1 MGQNLKMHGLTKSCK
16 DWMSSLRM
24 RRFAITVFSILVCGA
39 AVTARA
45 QVTPSAYRGELSLTA
60 GGLGSYFQPNYAGGG
75 IPQNSPYRL
84 IGIGAYADLKFS
96 RWVQIEGEARWL
108 RYNSFVNIT
117 QDNYLIGPRVPIH
130 HFHRLGATPYG
141 KVLVG
146 MGRMTFEY
154 NQAYGH
160 FTDLAFGG
168 GVDLQVTKRI
178 SIRPFDFEYQIW
190 PNWINGTLKPYG
202 ASAGIGY
209 RVF

>member
-1 MGQNLKMHGLTKSCK
+1 MRRLAVIVF
-16 DWMSSLRM
+16 SSL
-24 RRFAITVFSILVCGA
+24 LC
-39 AVTARA
+39 AVAMTSQA
-45 QVTPSAYRGELSLTA
+45 QVTPTAYRGQLSLTA

-75 IPQNSPYRL
+75 IPQASPYRL
-84 IGIGAYADLKFS
+84 FGMGVYADFKFT
-96 RWVQIEGEARWL
+96 RWIQIEGEARWL
-108 RYNSFVNIT
+108 RYNSYVNIT

-130 HFHRLGATPYG
+130 RFRRLGATPYG
-141 KVLVG
+141 KALFG

-160 FTDLAFGG
+160 FTDVAFGG

-178 SIRPFDFEYQIW
+178 SIRPFDFEYQLW